1 VADAVGELWDLDG
14 RELFES
20 GCYPGGVGSTTL
32 EESDGAAGYDLREGR
47 EMADRWAFQG
57 NERKSTHGKDS
68 CWIVTRVCGFLRVA
82 RSAARFQQKDG
93 PLNP

>member
-57 NERKSTHGKDS
+57 NERNSPTVR
-68 CWIVTRVCGFLRVA
+68 IRVGLSHVF
-82 RSAARFQQKDG
+82 AAFSELLEVPRAFSRKTA
-93 PLNP
+93 P